1 MSAKVFDRAEVR
13 ERLLDVF
20 RDHAP
25 DGAEI
30 TAKTTILGDL
40 GLDSL
45 GVMEVV
51 VDVETVFAVSM
62 PEDGLVGLETVGDV
76 EGALLAFLQERGR
89 LR

>member
-1 MSAKVFDRAEVR
+1 MSGKSFDREEVR
-13 ERLLDVF
+13 ARLLAVF
-20 RDHAP
+20 REHAP
-25 DGAEI
+25 DGAEL

-51 VDVETVFAVSM
+51 VDVETVFALSM
-62 PEDGLVGLETVGDV
+62 PEDGLVGLETIGDV
-76 EGALLAFLQERGR
+76 EAALLSFLRARGR